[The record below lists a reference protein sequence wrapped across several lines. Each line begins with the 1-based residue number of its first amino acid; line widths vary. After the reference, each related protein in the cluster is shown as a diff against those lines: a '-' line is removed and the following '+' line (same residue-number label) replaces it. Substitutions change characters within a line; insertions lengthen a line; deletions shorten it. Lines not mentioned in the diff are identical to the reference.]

1 MRRPTALAVLLAFT
15 LLASSLSARAHH
27 SIAHDFDVFHTVRL
41 QGTVARM
48 SWANPHI
55 GLEVAVRN
63 ADGSASTWQVEGGPP
78 NALTRRG
85 WTRSSLAAGSAVTIE
100 AWPARDGS
108 HRANAREVLLP
119 DGRRLDAAS
128 SYHPPAR

>member
-27 SIAHDFDVFHTVRL
+27 SIAHDFDVFRTVRL
-41 QGTVARM
+41 QGTVTRM
-48 SWANPHI
+48 TWANPHI
-55 GLEVAVRN
+55 GLELAVRN
-63 ADGSASTWQVEGGPP
+63 VDGSTTAWRVEGGPP
-78 NALTRRG
+78 TALIRRG
-85 WTRSSLAAGSAVTIE
+85 WTRTSLVAGAVVTIE
-100 AWPARDGS
+100 GWPARDGS

-128 SYHPPAR
+128 SYHPPRP